1 MNRPQARS
9 GLRTIIGL
17 VAALGLV
24 GALAMPAFAT
34 HVEPKVIEGNENKTC
49 GELGD
54 YGYEFK
60 VNEESPSGEYTD
72 PDSDFVVTITPGAGN
87 TMSFDANLAVD
98 AVFIKGGNQGGNL
111 YEYDP
116 PVTSDSGLQTPG
128 AQGISHVS
136 FCWTDAPGEEPTPT
150 PTPTEEPT
158 EAPTEEPTEAPTE
171 EPTEAPTEEPTEEP
185 TEAPTATVNEG
196 ELGGNP
202 TATPAGGSLPD
213 TAVGQFGQVPAT
225 VLSLLL
231 LGALAAMVYVR
242 LARQR

>member
-1 MNRPQARS
+1 VNRPQARS

-24 GALAMPAFAT
+24 GALAMPALAT
-34 HVEPKVIEGNENKTC
+34 HVEPELVGGNENKTC
-49 GELGD
+49 GELGA

-60 VNEESPSGEYTD
+60 VNEENPSGEYSD
-72 PDSDFVVTITPGAGN
+72 PNSDFVVTITPGEGN
-87 TMSFDANLAVD
+87 TMSFEANLAVE

-111 YEYDP
+111 YKYDP
-116 PVTSDSGLQTPG
+116 PVMSDSGLQTPG

-150 PTPTEEPT
+150 PTPTEE
-158 EAPTEEPTEAPTE
+158 ASEAPTE